1 MSVDASRDP
10 RLLREAQE
18 SSLSQN
24 CSRILSISNFE
35 NQAAADGGNGS
46 TELTVKANAL
56 IDPNTLPPSGVS
68 SQPPSVP
75 LPFVRQSKTFRP
87 QIQTTSDE
95 AALKNA
101 VFSGDTDEV
110 CRILSL
116 PNAPN
121 VNAPLEP
128 RFLMLAARQGFA
140 DIAGML
146 LRAGAEVDAK
156 AFQTDT
162 TALMVAAAAGHTMT
176 TMVLLQWGADPD
188 ATNAKSE
195 TALLLAI
202 RGEHTAVVG
211 QLLAYGANPLPS
223 AATLRTKR
231 SLLPLQLARHLGNTA
246 IQEALI
252 AANRMYDLPFSVPT
266 YRMDQYLTN
275 LVRTSLPP
283 DARLIDP
290 GHPTTQQSITP
301 RSLSFIPVQIA
312 PNVKSTTLLQLT
324 FNTPPCYS
332 DHFSS
337 ISQGSAM
344 DELILLYAAC
354 VDLQDGQVIAPRC
367 SQSMPVYNLVYFN
380 GSHAPSA
387 SLNPVRNFKTTNT
400 SSDSSPIDV
409 DELPGFRVFV
419 LGSRLNKGGLNSI
432 TVYQR
437 WDHET
442 QVSSLF
448 QKLLIGIYRVRV
460 ELSAFSKEMS
470 MGIHGEIPT
479 PVAVDAN
486 DDKIDDANDG
496 DNGEDDSDGD
506 DNTLC

>member
-56 IDPNTLPPSGVS
+56 IDPSTP
-68 SQPPSVP
+68 
-75 LPFVRQSKTFRP
+75 
-87 QIQTTSDE
+87 SDE
-95 AALKNA
+95 AALKDA

-121 VNAPLEP
+121 VNVPLEP
-128 RFLMLAARQGFA
+128 RFLMLAARRGFA

-156 AFQTDT
+156 AFQTET

-252 AANRMYDLPFSVPT
+252 AANRM
-266 YRMDQYLTN
+266 MDQYLTN

-344 DELILLYAAC
+344 DELILLYVVC

-380 GSHAPSA
+380 GSHTPSA

-460 ELSAFSKEMS
+460 ELSAFSKEMR

-479 PVAVDAN
+479 PAMMARDSGKEEQVE
-486 DDKIDDANDG
+486 G
-496 DNGEDDSDGD
+496 GE
-506 DNTLC
+506 N

>member
-18 SSLSQN
+18 SPLSQSL
-24 CSRILSISNFE
+24 SRILSVSNSE
-35 NQAAADGGNGS
+35 NQAAADSGNGS

-56 IDPNTLPPSGVS
+56 IDPCTLPPSGIS
-68 SQPPSVP
+68 AKPPALP
-75 LPFVRQSKTFRP
+75 LPFVRQSKAFRP
-87 QIQTTSDE
+87 QFQATSDE
-95 AALKNA
+95 AALKDA
-101 VFSGDTDEV
+101 VFIGDTDEV

-116 PNAPN
+116 PNTPN
-121 VNAPLEP
+121 VNVPLEP
-128 RFLMLAARQGFA
+128 RLLMLAARQGFA

-156 AFQTDT
+156 AFQTET
-162 TALMVAAAAGHTMT
+162 TALMAAAAVGHTMT

-188 ATNAKSE
+188 AINAKSE

-223 AATLRTKR
+223 AVAPRTKR
-231 SLLPLQLARHLGNTA
+231 SLLPLQLARHLGNAA

-252 AANRMYDLPFSVPT
+252 AANRM
-266 YRMDQYLTN
+266 MDHYLTN
-275 LVRTSLPP
+275 LVRGSLPP
-283 DARLIDP
+283 DTRLIDP

-301 RSLSFIPVQIA
+301 RSLSFIPVQIVS
-312 PNVKSTTLLQLT
+312 NVKSTTLLQLT

-337 ISQGSAM
+337 ISQGSVM
-344 DELILLYAAC
+344 DELILLYVVC

-380 GSHAPSA
+380 GSHTPAVC
-387 SLNPVRNFKTTNT
+387 LNPVRNFRTIDT
-400 SSDSSPIDV
+400 SSSSSPIDV

-419 LGSRLNKGGLNSI
+419 LGNRLNKGGLNSI
-432 TVYQR
+432 TMYQR

-442 QVSSLF
+442 QVFGPF

-460 ELSAFSKEMS
+460 ELSAFSKETSTDM
-470 MGIHGEIPT
+470 HGEMAT
-479 PVAVDAN
+479 PVAIDTN
-486 DDKIDDANDG
+486 NDKIGDNADG
-496 DNGEDDSDGD
+496 DDNDDDSDGD

>member
-18 SSLSQN
+18 SPLSQN

-35 NQAAADGGNGS
+35 NKAAADSGNGP
-46 TELTVKANAL
+46 TEPTVKANAL

-68 SQPPSVP
+68 SKPPSVP

-87 QIQTTSDE
+87 QIKTTSDE
-95 AALKNA
+95 AALKAA

-128 RFLMLAARQGFA
+128 RFLMLAARRGFA
-140 DIAGML
+140 DIVGML

-156 AFQTDT
+156 AFQTEN
-162 TALMVAAAAGHTMT
+162 TALMAAAAAGHTMT

-202 RGEHTAVVG
+202 HGQHTAVVG

-223 AATLRTKR
+223 AVALRTKL
-231 SLLPLQLARHLGNTA
+231 SLLPLQLARHLGNA
-246 IQEALI
+246 DIQEALI
-252 AANRMYDLPFSVPT
+252 AANRM
-266 YRMDQYLTN
+266 MDQYLTS
-275 LVRTSLPP
+275 LVRASLPP
-283 DARLIDP
+283 DVRLIDP

-301 RSLSFIPVQIA
+301 RSLSFIPVQIVS
-312 PNVKSTTLLQLT
+312 NVKSTSLLQLT
-324 FNTPPCYS
+324 FNTPPRYP

-337 ISQGSAM
+337 ISQGSAV
-344 DELILLYAAC
+344 DELILLYVVC

-367 SQSMPVYNLVYFN
+367 GQSMPVYNLVYFN
-380 GSHAPSA
+380 GSHTPSA
-387 SLNPVRNFKTTNT
+387 SLNPVRSFKTTNT
-400 SSDSSPIDV
+400 PSDSSPIDV

-442 QVSSLF
+442 QISSLF

-460 ELSAFSKEMS
+460 ELSAFSKETS
-470 MGIHGEIPT
+470 MDIHGEVPIP
-479 PVAVDAN
+479 VVVDAN
-486 DDKIDDANDG
+486 NDKIADDANDG
-496 DNGEDDSDGD
+496 DNDEDDSDGD